1 MAHAPLGVE
10 KERKLK
16 RKKRRQVYA
25 VYRDGP
31 RPVDVHVGRMVRER
45 RVLMGMSQ
53 EELGASVGL
62 TFQQIQKYER
72 GTNRISA
79 SMLWELSI
87 ILRVPVGWFFEGI
100 KGGGKPKDRLHT
112 KRGTLELVR
121 AFSACSNE
129 ARERLLSLIN
139 AIADSRAAK

>member
-1 MAHAPLGVE
+1 M
-10 KERKLK
+10 R
-16 RKKRRQVYA
+16 RKKRRKVYA

-45 RVLMGMSQ
+45 RVLMGMNQ

-79 SMLWELSI
+79 SMLWEFSL

-100 KGGGKPKDRLHT
+100 KGGGKLKDRLHT
-112 KRGTLELVR
+112 KRETLELVR
-121 AFSACSNE
+121 ALPVLSDE
-129 ARERLLSLIN
+129 ARKRLRSLIN
-139 AIADSRAAK
+139 AIANSREAK